1 MKLPGPS
8 YVNDTIYG
16 AEDTARALEARQ
28 ALIDQIRVKTG
39 IFAADNMMTWDKTL
53 GFIREPAFAK
63 AVNDHTRPGA
73 ERAGVWRYNTLV
85 WAARQVAPLDGDFV
99 ECACYRGNTARIVAD
114 LVDISNRRYFLYD
127 LFDHD
132 ETMPHHSMPAHSKTL
147 YDEVRA
153 RFPEP
158 NVIITQGRVP
168 DSLAIASPEKIALM
182 HIDMN
187 NVDAEIGTLELL
199 WDRVVPGGIVVLDDY
214 GWLAYH
220 KQFSA
225 ELAWFRQRGQYVLE
239 MPTGQG
245 LVVKHG

>member
-8 YVNDTIYG
+8 YVNDTFYG
-16 AEDTARALEARQ
+16 VADLNSAIEARG
-28 ALIDQIRVKTG
+28 ALIDQIRVKSG
-39 IFAADNMMTWDKTL
+39 IFAADNLMTWDKTL
-53 GFIREPAFAK
+53 GFIREEAFAT
-63 AVNDHTRPGA
+63 AVNAHTRPGP
-73 ERAGVWRYNTLV
+73 ERAAVWRYNTLV
-85 WAARQVAPLDGDFV
+85 WAARQAAPLEGDFV

-132 ETMPHHSMPAHSKTL
+132 ETMPHHAMPAHSKTL

-168 DSLAIASPEKIALM
+168 ESLAIASPEKIALM

-187 NVDAEIGTLELL
+187 NVDAEIGALEVL
-199 WDRVVPGGIVVLDDY
+199 WDRVAPGGVVVLDDY

-220 KQFSA
+220 RQHFA
-225 ELAWFRQRGQYVLE
+225 ERDWFKARGQFVLE
-239 MPTGQG
+239 LPTGQG

>member
-1 MKLPGPS
+1 MSAPIPL
-8 YVNDTIYG
+8 
-16 AEDTARALEARQ
+16 R
-28 ALIDQIRVKTG
+28 
-39 IFAADNMMTWDKTL
+39 F
-53 GFIREPAFAK
+53 RES
-63 AVNDHTRPGA
+63 D
-73 ERAGVWRYNTLV
+73 
-85 WAARQVAPLDGDFV
+85 
-99 ECACYRGNTARIVAD
+99 
-114 LVDISNRRYFLYD
+114 
-127 LFDHD
+127 
-132 ETMPHHSMPAHSKTL
+132 
-147 YDEVRA
+147 
-153 RFPEP
+153 
-158 NVIITQGRVP
+158 
-168 DSLAIASPEKIALM
+168 ASPEKIALM

>member
-8 YVNDTIYG
+8 YVNNIFYG
-16 AEDTARALEARQ
+16 VSDSQKAGEARQ
-28 ALIDQIRVKTG
+28 ALIDQIKVKSG
-39 IFAADNMMTWDKTL
+39 IFAADNLMTWDKTL
-53 GFIREPAFAK
+53 GFIREEAFAA
-63 AVNDHTRPGA
+63 AVNAHTRPGA
-73 ERAGVWRYNTLV
+73 ERAAVWRYNTLV
-85 WAARQVAPLDGDFV
+85 WAARQVEALEGDFV

-132 ETMPHHSMPAHSKTL
+132 ETMPHHAMPAHSKTL

-168 DSLAIASPEKIALM
+168 ESLAIASPETIALM

-187 NVDAEIGTLELL
+187 NVDAEIGALELL
-199 WDRVVPGGIVVLDDY
+199 WDRLVPGGIVVLDDY
-214 GWLAYH
+214 GWLAYN
-220 KQFSA
+220 QQYFA
-225 ELAWFRQRGQYVLE
+225 ERDWFKARGHFVLE
-239 MPTGQG
+239 LPTGQG
-245 LVVKHG
+245 LVVKHA